1 MSSGSLK
8 SVLEVAV
15 DPYLQAR
22 RARHIQGSIAIAKFE
37 RLVGTLSPKS
47 LSAVSST
54 EQTTQKH
61 GGTQLQTNTDVEVD
75 VEFSRSVRG
84 QPQFQLT
91 VKATLFA
98 ECQRC
103 LGEVSYCINS
113 EKTMLV
119 LNDEA
124 ALENASKKFGEEFEF
139 VLAKEE
145 KLILMPIIEDELL
158 LSLPLMFKHDDCQ
171 MAVESVDD
179 DEKLEKRVNP
189 FAVLSQLKE

>member
-1 MSSGSLK
+1 MK
-8 SVLEVAV
+8 SVWEVAV

-47 LSAVSST
+47 LPPISST
-54 EQTTQKH
+54 GQT
-61 GGTQLQTNTDVEVD
+61 DIEVD
-75 VEFSRSVRG
+75 VEFSRDARG
-84 QPQFQLT
+84 RPQFQLT

-103 LGEVSYCINS
+103 LGEVSYCIDS
-113 EKTMLV
+113 RKTMLV

-158 LSLPLMFKHDDCQ
+158 LSLPIMFKHDVCQ
-171 MAVESVDD
+171 MALKPIDD
-179 DEKLEKRVNP
+179 EEKLEERVNP

>member
-1 MSSGSLK
+1 MSSGLLK
-8 SVLEVAV
+8 SVWEIAV

-37 RLVGTLSPKS
+37 RLVGTLPPKS
-47 LSAVSST
+47 LPPISST
-54 EQTTQKH
+54 GQT
-61 GGTQLQTNTDVEVD
+61 DIEVD
-75 VEFSRSVRG
+75 VEFSRGARG
-84 QPQFQLT
+84 RPQFQLT

-103 LGEVSYCINS
+103 LGEVSYCIDS
-113 EKTMLV
+113 RKTMLV

-139 VLAKEE
+139 VLVKEE

-158 LSLPLMFKHDDCQ
+158 LSLPIMFKHDDCQ
-171 MAVESVDD
+171 MALKPID
-179 DEKLEKRVNP
+179 DEGKFEEYVNP

>member
-1 MSSGSLK
+1 MK
-8 SVLEVAV
+8 SVWEVAV

-22 RARHIQGSIAIAKFE
+22 RARHMQGSIAIAKFE
-37 RLVGTLSPKS
+37 RLVGTLSSKS
-47 LSAVSST
+47 LPLISST
-54 EQTTQKH
+54 GQTTQKY
-61 GGTQLQTNTDVEVD
+61 GGTRLQTDIEVD
-75 VEFSRSVRG
+75 VEFSRGAQGR
-84 QPQFQLT
+84 PQFQLT

-103 LGEVSYCINS
+103 LGEASYCIDS
-113 EKTMLV
+113 QKTMLI

-158 LSLPLMFKHDDCQ
+158 LSLPIMFKHDDCQ
-171 MAVESVDD
+171 MTLKPID
-179 DEKLEKRVNP
+179 DEEEFEECVNP